1 MAILKHIRSR
11 SDIRDFPPRVRWLIV
26 WTKTHSLPGAAGVPL
41 FDVMRAY
48 VNGASKGTIWQRS
61 KGLAFSFMMAIPPV
75 VIFLF
80 SLIAYF
86 PLDGIQDE
94 LLFDLKNI
102 IPERF
107 YSPVANTI
115 NDVLG
120 HKHKNL
126 VSIGFVASAILATTA
141 MHGVLMSFNFA
152 NRSIE
157 RRSLWFRLLVCLVLV
172 ILLFLLV
179 SLVMTLLVGYRLLV
193 GWLIDNQYIE
203 PTPWK
208 MFWISSVRWLLLSLF
223 TLLVVSL
230 IYYLAPM
237 KKHQISFFAPGSIM
251 ATGMFFVMTW
261 LVQVYFNNFS
271 NFNLLYGSIG
281 TLMMA
286 MMWIFINCWVLLIG
300 YEMNTSIINC
310 KSDGLVTRSYRERK
324 LRQQKRR
331 EIRKHNKNSKDTIY
345 SSTNNIQQ

>member
-1 MAILKHIRSR
+1 MVFKNIRSG
-11 SDIRDFPPRVRWLIV
+11 SASHDYTTWVRWLIV
-26 WTKTHSLPGAAGVPL
+26 WAKTHSLPGAAGVPL
-41 FDVMRAY
+41 FDVASAY
-48 VNGASKGTIWQRS
+48 VKGASNGTIWQRA
-61 KGLAFSFMMAIPPV
+61 KGLSFSFMMAIPPV

-86 PLDGIQDE
+86 PLDGIQNE

-126 VSIGFVASAILATTA
+126 VSIGFAASAILATMA

-157 RRSLWFRLLVCLVLV
+157 RRPLWFRLLVCLVLV
-172 ILLFLLV
+172 VFLFLLV
-179 SLVMTLLVGYRLLV
+179 SLVMTLLVGYRLLI
-193 GWLIDNQYIE
+193 GWLIENQYIE

-223 TLLVVSL
+223 TLMVVSL

-237 KKHQISFFAPGSIM
+237 KKHHISFFAPGSIM

-300 YEMNTSIINC
+300 YEMNTSIIKC
-310 KSDGLVTRSYRERK
+310 KSDGLETRRYRERK

-331 EIRKHNKNSKDTIY
+331 ENRKMNKTNKDIIN